1 MDIADLK
8 LNILKNF
15 KILNSIN
22 DNKNDALYKLYI
34 DRSIQEILNLT
45 NRIRFPEELNYV
57 VLDMIN
63 DFYDI
68 NTNKTK
74 INDESNNYIK
84 SITEE
89 NRTVTFGNSSEL
101 LLNSAISNHITNNLE
116 NRKAQINKFKLLYKE
131 KEKEKN
137 E

>member
-68 NTNKTK
+68 NINKTK